1 MAFFD
6 LCVAVLLFFNSVA
19 ILNEDRF
26 LAKRASRG
34 CAASP
39 HGCMQAPA
47 ARATRVASALMR
59 VGLHRWL
66 ALQ

>member
-26 LAKRASRG
+26 LAKRA
-34 CAASP
+34 P
-39 HGCMQAPA
+39 PA
-47 ARATRVASALMR
+47 HARVSVCVPA
-59 VGLHRWL
+59 
-66 ALQ
+66 